1 MEWIN
6 IIVAA
11 ACSLAG
17 AFGGGSLLY
26 IKTNRQLKKV
36 EVVHSQ
42 ADEWKRLY
50 EESEEE
56 RKALSDKVDKL
67 YKEQHTDRNTINSLK
82 LEVQKLNWYRCTING
97 CKNRRP
103 PHLYN
108 NDGVEIEAQISQQ

>member
-6 IIVAA
+6 IIVSAVCA
-11 ACSLAG
+11 LAG
-17 AFGGGSLLY
+17 ALGGGSLLY

-67 YKEQHTDRNTINSLK
+67 YKEQHTDRNTINNLK
-82 LEVQKLNWYRCTING
+82 LEVQKLNCTAVLSTAA
-97 CKNRRP
+97 RTAVRP
-103 PHLYN
+103 TCTTTT
-108 NDGVEIEAQISQQ
+108 V